1 LTPGETRERG
11 GEVEEDY
18 RLRSRKRGGGRV
30 RGGAGGEVEGGRE
43 VGTGGEVEGAEVN
56 EEEIVARHRD
66 MD

>member
-1 LTPGETRERG
+1 LTPGKRRERG

-30 RGGAGGEVEGGRE
+30 RCKAGGEVEGGRE
-43 VGTGGEVEGAEVN
+43 VGTKGGAEVN
-56 EEEIVARHRD
+56 EEEIVARPRE

>member
-1 LTPGETRERG
+1 
-11 GEVEEDY
+11 
-18 RLRSRKRGGGRV
+18 V
-30 RGGAGGEVEGGRE
+30 RGGAGGEVKGGREVGTGGEVEGGRE